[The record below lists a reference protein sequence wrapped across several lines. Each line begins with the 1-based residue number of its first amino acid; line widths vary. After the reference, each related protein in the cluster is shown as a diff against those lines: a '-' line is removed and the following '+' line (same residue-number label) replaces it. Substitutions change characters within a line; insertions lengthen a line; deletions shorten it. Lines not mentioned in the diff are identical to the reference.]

1 MGQINFFNI
10 VHVAIRRKVHLD
22 LGQIGGGGGE
32 RRDGIA
38 DFLDH
43 VLSTSPFFHK
53 KSCKLLL
60 AIMEHQG
67 THDINVINVN

>member
-22 LGQIGGGGGE
+22 LGQIGGGGGGGGGRGGGGLWSE

-43 VLSTSPFFHK
+43 VLSTTFTK
-53 KSCKLLL
+53 RVACCY
-60 AIMEHQG
+60 
-67 THDINVINVN
+67 